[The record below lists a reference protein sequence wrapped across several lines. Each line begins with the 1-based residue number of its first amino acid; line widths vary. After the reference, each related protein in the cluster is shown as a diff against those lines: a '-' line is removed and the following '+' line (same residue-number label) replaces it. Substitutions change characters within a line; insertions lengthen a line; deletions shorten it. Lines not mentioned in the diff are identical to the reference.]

1 MGRQIQIQVII
12 TKHYLWQGL
21 WKHSG
26 GSGRL
31 SGGGDILTL
40 VFKDLKESAK
50 WRSGARTPLVEGKA
64 KLREKA

>member
-1 MGRQIQIQVII
+1 MEVVEGFLEEV
-12 TKHYLWQGL
+12 TF
-21 WKHSG
+21 
-26 GSGRL
+26 
-31 SGGGDILTL
+31 LTL